1 MYNFIST
8 QLPFQTKVYMPE
20 RYYWSNTAATSVDT
34 KPARTDSSS
43 SPTSTINDEN
53 SDDHFNRHL
62 ENLVTNLNEQFEDEE
77 EYDDDD
83 DVNNETENETKT
95 IGDDDKDDLTSKD
108 DEPKVFQ
115 VEDVDLPPLI
125 TSSLSKTLAIA
136 SPNTTS
142 ISLFNTSKT
151 VIKLSM
157 TNNQASK
164 LNESKLLNQHTNN
177 HLHTIMNV
185 SVSFYRF
192 QIIFKKK

>member
-177 HLHTIMNV
+177 HLHAIMNV